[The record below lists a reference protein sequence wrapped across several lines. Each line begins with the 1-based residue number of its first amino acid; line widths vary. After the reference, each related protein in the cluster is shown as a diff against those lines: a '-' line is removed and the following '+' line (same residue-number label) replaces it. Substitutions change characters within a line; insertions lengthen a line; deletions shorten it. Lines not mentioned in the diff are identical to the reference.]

1 MVTTSVKALLATET
15 LNAMTAMAV
24 MPSLPFYV
32 MAMGA
37 NAFDIAMLGTLNNLA
52 QMLFSP
58 AIGLLSD
65 RVGRKRILVLGLLGQ
80 ACSNTMQAYS
90 TSLGAMLAV
99 RTLSGIVCSTGPVE
113 TAYLMEQTVGEAEL
127 KEVLILQR
135 LVVTL
140 GAIAGPLVAKFFS
153 SFGWKILCFGMVAS
167 NLVGALIAQ
176 SLYTD
181 LAQPP
186 ASPLSRP
193 PSLGSRPPS
202 LDGSPSVFSPSALLT
217 SSRGP
222 RWYRLFTGR
231 ETGILLLISF
241 VFNTGVGIS
250 EGPEVVFFHDHFGY
264 GQGELSNLLFATCV
278 AALVFAPFL
287 PPIMEAF
294 GNIKICIAGCVGIAL
309 VSFFLVLGTGIS
321 WVPIVYAGLCVGLF
335 GNLVGF
341 GYMALVN
348 QICPKD
354 RLGTMLG
361 LKGFV
366 DSFAGTVSPAI
377 GGALYTCDHFIP
389 YGITCGFCVL
399 AAGLFASMAPYSER
413 AKKEAATDEEA
424 EAMIPKEESGDME
437 YSPAFLTQPVILG
450 KSYSF
455 HVFNNELRVMLDDSL
470 KQKFYAREGAGR
482 NLQGLVLRRGAT
494 IGVDNF
500 SQAVDESDTP
510 VIDGRKCSSAGNM
523 R

>member
-1 MVTTSVKALLATET
+1 
-15 LNAMTAMAV
+15 
-24 MPSLPFYV
+24 
-32 MAMGA
+32 
-37 NAFDIAMLGTLNNLA
+37 
-52 QMLFSP
+52 
-58 AIGLLSD
+58 
-65 RVGRKRILVLGLLGQ
+65 LLGQ
-80 ACSNTMQAYS
+80 ACCNAMQANA

-99 RTLSGIVCSTGPVE
+99 RTLAGIVCSTGPVE
-113 TAYLMEQTVGEAEL
+113 TAYLMEQTETEAEL

-176 SLYTD
+176 LLYTD
-181 LAQPP
+181 LDQLP
-186 ASPLSRP
+186 ARQLSR
-193 PSLGSRPPS
+193 SRPPS

-217 SSRGP
+217 ASRGP

-231 ETGILLLISF
+231 KTGILLLISF

-250 EGPEVVFFHDHFGY
+250 EGPEVVFFRDHFGY
-264 GQGELSNLLFATCV
+264 GQGELSNLLFSCCV

-287 PPIMEAF
+287 PAIMEAF
-294 GNIKICIAGCVGIAL
+294 GDTKICIAGCVGIAL
-309 VSFFLVLGTGIS
+309 VTIFLVLGTGIS
-321 WVPIVYAGLCVGLF
+321 WVPCVYAGLCVGLF

-399 AAGLFASMAPYSER
+399 TAGLFASMAPYSER
-413 AKKEAATDEEA
+413 AKKEAATDEEV
-424 EAMIPKEESGDME
+424 EAMIPKEDSGDLAC
-437 YSPAFLTQPVILG
+437 SPAFLTQPVILG

-470 KQKFYAREGAGR
+470 KQKFYARERAGSNEGR
-482 NLQGLVLRRGAT
+482 LRRGAT

-500 SQAVDESDTP
+500 SQAVSESGTP
-510 VIDGRKCSSAGNM
+510 VIDGRKCASASDM
-523 R
+523 HQI